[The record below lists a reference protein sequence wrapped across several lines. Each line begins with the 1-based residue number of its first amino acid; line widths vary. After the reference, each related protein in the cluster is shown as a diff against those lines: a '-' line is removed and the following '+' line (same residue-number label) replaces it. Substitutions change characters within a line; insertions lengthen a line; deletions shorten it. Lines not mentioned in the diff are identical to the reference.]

1 MLLQRGKRQR
11 GDRRALT
18 IIGYAKPLLRKGRE
32 MPEAEPIKPNVY
44 PDHVFPSLAIVTSEM
59 DQLCHGATALPE
71 GSILNGDMGGQAV
84 LEDTPELSVLDVVAV
99 EKKCKN

>member
-1 MLLQRGKRQR
+1 
-11 GDRRALT
+11 
-18 IIGYAKPLLRKGRE
+18 

-44 PDHVFPSLAIVTSEM
+44 PDHVVPSLAIVTSEM

-71 GSILNGDMGGQAV
+71 SSILNGDMGGQAV

-99 EKKCKN
+99 KKIEKIEAKCKPFSETMRSSAEPAHLVHLRDP

>member
-1 MLLQRGKRQR
+1 
-11 GDRRALT
+11 
-18 IIGYAKPLLRKGRE
+18 

-99 EKKCKN
+99 EKNAKIEAKCKTLAKPFSETMRSSAGNQKNLPI